1 MERNVLLWAVGIIVA
16 AAFLFNIDGLTGN
29 VAKAKIDP
37 VVTVTNSPVMQGFS
51 VLVSVRDAE
60 TTSQEFKIYE
70 VDGEYTAKRFF
81 ARASKCSS
89 RKVSGTYDCDL
100 EYKIPTTMSSGSY
113 YIQAK
118 NRRGEMVGN
127 KALFTVA

>member
-1 MERNVLLWAVGIIVA
+1 MEKNVLFWAIGIIVV
-16 AAFLFNIDGLTGN
+16 AAFLFNVGEFTGS

-37 VVTVTNSPVMQGFS
+37 VVTITNSPVMQGFS
-51 VLVSVRDAE
+51 VLVSVRDGE

-70 VDGEYTAKRFF
+70 SSGKYTGKRFF

-89 RKVSGTYDCDL
+89 RKAAGTYDCDL
-100 EYKIPTTMSSGSY
+100 EYKIPAAMNAGSY
-113 YIQAK
+113 YVQAK